1 MDISSNS
8 TAEHCCICLES
19 NDIVSCCFKDKIRH
33 IPCKCNMYC
42 HKYCFEQT
50 NTTHC
55 MICKQE
61 YTFSWGENPNKPKKK
76 KCCDGCYKKTKKKI
90 KAKYILGKISLQKQ
104 NRKLEKSII
113 NCMSKLYHPDFGN
126 CCLDM
131 CAATFYSIIV
141 LLVTIATVMACLM
154 VGGYYL
160 NIILCIL
167 FSLWE
172 NTYFCLLSTNDGLLY
187 LLGIIGFPLLM
198 CTFGCCYA
206 CACPLVAN
214 DNRRVFP
221 YGIV

>member
-1 MDISSNS
+1 MALGTNS
-8 TAEHCCICLES
+8 TTEHCCICLEK
-19 NDIVSCCFKDKIRH
+19 NDIVSCCFRDKIRH

-61 YTFSWGENPNKPKKK
+61 YEFSWGEDPNNPKKC
-76 KCCDGCYKKTKKKI
+76 KCINLKNFKKI
-90 KAKYILGKISLQKQ
+90 IKKKYILGKISLQKQ
-104 NRKLEKSII
+104 NRRLEKSII
-113 NCMSKLYHPDFGN
+113 ICMNKLYHPDFGN

-131 CAATFYSIIV
+131 CAATCYSIII
-141 LLVTIATVMACLM
+141 LLVSTATIMLCLLI
-154 VGGYYL
+154 GGYYF
-160 NIILCIL
+160 NIILCTLLGI
-167 FSLWE
+167 WE

-187 LLGIIGFPLLM
+187 LLGIVGFPLLM

-206 CACPLVAN
+206 CACPLIAN
-214 DNRRVFP
+214 DNSRVFP

>member
-76 KCCDGCYKKTKKKI
+76 KCCVGCYKKTKKKI

-104 NRKLEKSII
+104 NRRLEKSVR
-113 NCMSKLYHPDFGN
+113 NCMHKLYYPDFGN

-131 CAATFYSIIV
+131 CAATSYSIIV
-141 LLVTIATVMACLM
+141 LMLLITVVVSALM

-160 NIILCIL
+160 NIILCML
-167 FSLWE
+167 FNLWE
-172 NTYFCLLSTNDGLLY
+172 NTYFCLLPTSDGMLY
-187 LLGIIGFPLLM
+187 LLGLIGFPLLM
-198 CTFGCCYA
+198 CSFACCF
-206 CACPLVAN
+206 CCCGPLFAN
-214 DNRRVFP
+214 DNNKIFP